1 MGEHT
6 MPKTPKPKAPA
17 RAMPEWKK
25 PDPALV
31 ERFHAAL
38 PAHPEAQ
45 PKKMFGYPACFVNGN
60 FFVGMHNDNF
70 VIRLPGDLKAK
81 FPELARAEGFDPMG
95 TGKSMKDWWI
105 IPPALA
111 RSQGRLA
118 AFFASAFDEVRRLP
132 PKVKKTKAAGKKAPR
147 PSR

>member
-1 MGEHT
+1 
-6 MPKTPKPKAPA
+6 MPKTVTRSKAPPSA
-17 RAMPEWKK
+17 KPAWKK

-70 VIRLPGDLKAK
+70 VIRLPEDLKAK

-95 TGKSMKDWWI
+95 TGKGMKDWWVL
-105 IPPALA
+105 PTRLT
-111 RSQGRLA
+111 RSTASLA
-118 AFFASAFDEVRRLP
+118 AFFEKTFAEVRQLA
-132 PKVKKTKAAGKKAPR
+132 PKVKKQKLGRAAGKKAGR
-147 PSR
+147 